1 MPRSNLPRTRL
12 APVVARSATLAAM
25 LAVAGGLAA
34 CGKVTEVASQK
45 ATEKVIESQINKD
58 GGNAKVDL
66 SGGGATVQGTDKDG
80 KAFKM
85 EMGSAQL
92 SEKDLGIPF
101 YPGAKPKEQ
110 GGTRIQN
117 DKGLMMSIELTSG
130 DDAKKVATWYR
141 EQLKGRGEGAMVI
154 DSAKDKGMQLSI
166 VNEKTNESLMIDVSA
181 DNDGSRIT
189 LMHSTNLQ

>member
-1 MPRSNLPRTRL
+1 MPRCTPTRARLPR
-12 APVVARSATLAAM
+12 AAMIAAAISAVVALA
-25 LAVAGGLAA
+25 G

-66 SGGGATVQGTDKDG
+66 SNGGATVQGTDKDG
-80 KAFKM
+80 KSFKM

-92 SEKDLGIPF
+92 SEKDVGIPF

-117 DKGLMMSIELTSG
+117 DKGQMVSIELTSS
-130 DDAKKVATWYR
+130 DDPKKVAAWYR
-141 EQLKGRGEGAMVI
+141 EQLKPRGEGAMVI
-154 DSAKDKGMQLSI
+154 DSAKDNGMQLSI
-166 VNEKTNESLMIDVSA
+166 VNEKSNESLMIDVAGA
-181 DNDGSRIT
+181 DDGSHIT
-189 LMHSTNLQ
+189 LMHSTNAQ

>member
-1 MPRSNLPRTRL
+1 MPRCTPTR
-12 APVVARSATLAAM
+12 ARLQRAAMIATLS
-25 LAVAGGLAA
+25 AVAALAG

-66 SGGGATVQGTDKDG
+66 SSGGATVQGTDKDG

-92 SEKDLGIPF
+92 SEKDVGIPF

-110 GGTRIQN
+110 GSTRIQN

-130 DDAKKVATWYR
+130 DDPKKVAAWYR
-141 EQLKGRGEGAMVI
+141 EQLKPRGEGAMVI
-154 DSAKDKGMQLSI
+154 DSAKDNGMQLSI
-166 VNEKTNESLMIDVSA
+166 VNEKTSESLMIDVTAA
-181 DNDGSRIT
+181 DSGSQIT

>member
-1 MPRSNLPRTRL
+1 MPRCTPTRAHLPRAATIAAIATVAAL
-12 APVVARSATLAAM
+12 A
-25 LAVAGGLAA
+25 G

-66 SGGGATVQGTDKDG
+66 SSGGATVQGTDKDG

-92 SEKDLGIPF
+92 SEKDVGIPF

-117 DKGLMMSIELTSG
+117 DKGLMMSIELTSS
-130 DDAKKVATWYR
+130 DDAKKVANWYR
-141 EQLKGRGEGAMVI
+141 EQLKPRGEGAMVI
-154 DSAKDKGMQLSI
+154 DSAKDNGMQLSI

-181 DNDGSRIT
+181 DNDGSHIM

>member
-1 MPRSNLPRTRL
+1 MPRSNSTCIRL
-12 APVVARSATLAAM
+12 APIATLAVTVA
-25 LAVAGGLAA
+25 AVAGLAA

-66 SGGGATVQGTDKDG
+66 SSGGATVQGTDKDG

-92 SEKDLGIPF
+92 SEKDVGIPF

-117 DKGLMMSIELTSG
+117 DKGQMVSIELTTS
-130 DDAKKVATWYR
+130 DDAKKVAAWYR
-141 EQLKGRGEGAMVI
+141 EQLKPRGEGAMVI
-154 DSAKDKGMQLSI
+154 DSAKDNGMQLSI
-166 VNEKTNESLMIDVSA
+166 VNEKNNESLMIDVAGA
-181 DNDGSRIT
+181 DDGSHIT
-189 LMHSTNLQ
+189 LMHSTNAP